1 MKTILIGNGYWGNII
16 KPKLEKYTDLI
27 EVLNSK
33 SDIDSI
39 LSIDNDIDMV
49 FICVPTISHYD
60 LVKKCIEHKKNIF
73 CEKPFTGD
81 YEKAKELY
89 ELADSFGVSIF
100 VDNIFLYRKEII
112 DNSLKIKKGFIN
124 FIWNKPNDGYKESL
138 YDSLLYHDLYLL
150 ISLSGINKWEIISNY
165 ISEDNL
171 KLVLYKNDIIS
182 EFKYNRNYE
191 LKDKRIIINSDVIFF
206 DKAINDPLN
215 DIINNIKNYK
225 IDYSLNKKETL
236 DTLYLLTNIKNINY

>member
-27 EVLNSK
+27 EVLDSK

-39 LSIDNDIDMV
+39 LSINNDIDMV

-89 ELADSFGVSIF
+89 EMADSFGVNIF
-100 VDNIFLYRKEII
+100 VDNIFLYRKELI
-112 DNSLKIKKGFIN
+112 DNSFI
-124 FIWNKPNDGYKESL
+124 
-138 YDSLLYHDLYLL
+138 
-150 ISLSGINKWEIISNY
+150 LSHE
-165 ISEDNL
+165 
-171 KLVLYKNDIIS
+171 
-182 EFKYNRNYE
+182 
-191 LKDKRIIINSDVIFF
+191 
-206 DKAINDPLN
+206 
-215 DIINNIKNYK
+215 
-225 IDYSLNKKETL
+225 
-236 DTLYLLTNIKNINY
+236 